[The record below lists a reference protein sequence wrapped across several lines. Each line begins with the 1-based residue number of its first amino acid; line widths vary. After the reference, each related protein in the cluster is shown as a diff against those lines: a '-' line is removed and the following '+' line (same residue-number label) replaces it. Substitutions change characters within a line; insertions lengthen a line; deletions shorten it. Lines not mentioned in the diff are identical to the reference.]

1 MKKCIIVA
9 ALLVLT
15 GISIIGCT
23 GSSGGENKYALDF
36 NGEND
41 FVQTSLA
48 ANSDFVTVTAWVKVT
63 GRNGEQDIVCDFE
76 NSGFGLVYDL
86 WDNNK
91 FCFDAHIDDEYMVI
105 FSDHVIEQ
113 EKWYFIAGTYD
124 GSNGYLYVNGEKQAE
139 SFAANGVITDSE
151 LAVTIGANPDPWL
164 AEGFSKYFTGT
175 IDEVSI
181 WDLAL
186 TEQSIQNIM
195 HRTLDSSENGLIGYW
210 RFEEGE
216 GQVSEDMSVNGNDAQ
231 FGTDPDA
238 VDVNDPV
245 WTENCAPMF

>member
-1 MKKCIIVA
+1 MKKSKVVA
-9 ALLVLT
+9 ALLVST

-36 NGEND
+36 DGED
-41 FVQTSLA
+41 DLVQTSLA

-63 GRNGEQDIVCDFE
+63 GRNGE
-76 NSGFGLVYDL
+76 
-86 WDNNK
+86 
-91 FCFDAHIDDEYMVI
+91 
-105 FSDHVIEQ
+105 
-113 EKWYFIAGTYD
+113 
-124 GSNGYLYVNGEKQAE
+124 KQAE
-139 SFAANGVITDSE
+139 SFAADGVITDSE
-151 LAVTIGANPDPWL
+151 LAVTIGANPDPWH
-164 AEGFSKYFTGT
+164 AEGFTKFFTGT
-175 IDEVSI
+175 IDEISI
-181 WDLAL
+181 WNVAL

-231 FGTDPDA
+231 LGPDPDT
-238 VDVNDPV
+238 VDIKDPI